1 MAHYNLLDMDLSTFA
16 ELSRKWHNSIN
27 GTANV
32 TPVLNM
38 SDSET
43 TIEPYRM
50 RWKMFWTNNSYGVKD
65 WRHEYGVR
73 RFNYTLNAGVRICY
87 VQIPVKLKASGGGT
101 GYYFTGD
108 TIDFYLPVSNSIN
121 PLVSYPHQSVKNST
135 MRSIFKTDGS
145 IDRYIGPT
153 AFDGTQ
159 WNTIDK
165 SDTNNFQLMTEARLN
180 NLNTY
185 GFMPMSSDVL
195 TAVKRIFNGKQYGTP
210 ATYLETS
217 YSNPQ
222 NGHVHFFRNFL
233 GSPYGGDGNTN
244 TELIIL
250 APTMFDAPVFRY
262 DNATGIQA
270 YLDNGDEGGSIDP
283 FDPNNPSV
291 VTVTDFNTNFDAY
304 VTLGDPAQ
312 PYAGFTNI
320 HWSVRALNEQYNEA
334 RDILAGMYSLDVVT
348 AGYPWTYFKRTQAQV
363 PVASFTKATP
373 NNSESYNPFQF
384 FFTEYGTQDG
394 TQNQH
399 SGIFLID
406 YAYKEGSRS
415 KCKIRQVKF
424 KTGDPFTTAWQT
436 EGVELSR
443 VSIGT
448 DAYKYTAS
456 TGETLTIYFRGITLE
471 DLNKT
476 DDGYKENPDTE
487 ASPTEGDVAIVS
499 GSGLNTFSISKAQF
513 DLINKALWSTDWTQV
528 FKSST
533 IDPIKCV
540 ITCKGIKFANAGSGD
555 VPIIIANRDT
565 DVSSGVVNPVKSYTI
580 DNCYIPAING
590 DFTDISLMRVRC
602 YLPYIG
608 WVDLPSAEVVGR
620 LAYNGVQAVNKR
632 LTFKYIVDFID
643 GACRCVVSVNG
654 TERWMFDGNCAVDI
668 PVTSDNHTN
677 AIGTAIKSG
686 LATTLSIATGV
697 AGAISGNAGAVA
709 GGVVGAINSAPNM
722 LPTYE
727 YSASA
732 SPSGY
737 VNGSCNSHIMIVCEI
752 PNVQIPNGFA
762 RKVGRPCERNLS
774 LGSLVGF
781 TQCKNVNVSGIN
793 ATTEELTMIAHELNS
808 GVYL

>member
-1 MAHYNLLDMDLSTFA
+1 MPFGLSSSNAPFKENPILNGNHRIRYALVGESTATLAVFTYDVTYNIRVNAGNYACLIEIPCTEYKNQSPTGNTYNQYVMIGAKNTGDLFSEFSNGVTVIGGKRAYRSTIFKNTQAATITDDNFKSISLSTTTDQSTAMTSYTNYLRPSVSLTALMNALGNVPNMVYTKVQDNTFTCGCIGYA
-16 ELSRKWHNSIN
+16 NKDSWYSYNHCVQYLSLGLPVFKYD
-27 GTANV
+27 NV
-32 TPVLNM
+32 TGIINYL
-38 SDSET
+38 T
-43 TIEPYRM
+43 T
-50 RWKMFWTNNSYGVKD
+50 
-65 WRHEYGVR
+65 
-73 RFNYTLNAGVRICY
+73 
-87 VQIPVKLKASGGGT
+87 
-101 GYYFTGD
+101 
-108 TIDFYLPVSNSIN
+108 
-121 PLVSYPHQSVKNST
+121 
-135 MRSIFKTDGS
+135 
-145 IDRYIGPT
+145 
-153 AFDGTQ
+153 
-159 WNTIDK
+159 
-165 SDTNNFQLMTEARLN
+165 
-180 NLNTY
+180 
-185 GFMPMSSDVL
+185 
-195 TAVKRIFNGKQYGTP
+195 
-210 ATYLETS
+210 
-217 YSNPQ
+217 
-222 NGHVHFFRNFL
+222 
-233 GSPYGGDGNTN
+233 
-244 TELIIL
+244 
-250 APTMFDAPVFRY
+250 
-262 DNATGIQA
+262 
-270 YLDNGDEGGSIDP
+270 GDEGGAIDP
-283 FDPNNPSV
+283 FDPNNPTT
-291 VTVTDFNTNFDAY
+291 VTVTNFNTNFDAY

-312 PYAGFTNI
+312 PYTGFTNI

-348 AGYPWTYFKRTQAQV
+348 AGYPWEYFKRTQAQV

-443 VSIGT
+443 VAIGT

-487 ASPTEGDVAIVS
+487 ASPTEGDVVVVS

-513 DLINKALWSTDWTQV
+513 NLINKALWSTDWTQV
-528 FKSST
+528 FKSTT

-752 PNVQIPNGFA
+752 PNVQTPNGFS

-793 ATTEELTMIAHELNS
+793 ATTEELTMIAQELNS